1 MPPQTV
7 PPVDRFTGWP
17 GAALQFFAG
26 LRRDSSKTYLLRR
39 TSVMASRSW
48 RPAHGSTPPRRSR
61 GSAKPGETPNR

>member
-1 MPPQTV
+1 LP
-7 PPVDRFTGWP
+7 
-17 GAALQFFAG
+17 
-26 LRRDSSKTYLLRR
+26 RR